1 MNTNASPYTA
11 IPSLHDAV
19 QVPPDGIL
27 SKPIQSDEHV
37 RATLFGLSAG
47 QELTEHTTTME
58 ALLQFLEGEAE
69 LTLGGDLHHA
79 GPGFWVRMAPS
90 LPHSIKALTPV
101 KMLLIVLRDARQAT
115 HG

>member
-1 MNTNASPYTA
+1 MSTSPPPYTA

-19 QVPPDGIL
+19 ELPADGIL
-27 SKPIQSDEHV
+27 SKPIQSDEHI

-69 LTLGGDLHHA
+69 LTLSGDTHHV
-79 GPGFWVRMAPS
+79 GPGFWVRMAPG

-101 KMLLIVLRDARQAT
+101 KMLLIVLRDSRTAT
-115 HG
+115 QG

>member
-1 MNTNASPYTA
+1 MTTNPLPYTVV
-11 IPSLHDAV
+11 PSLHDAV
-19 QVPPDGIL
+19 EVPADGIL

-69 LTLGGDLHHA
+69 LTLGGDTHHA
-79 GPGFWVRMAPS
+79 RPGFWVRMAPG
-90 LPHSIKALTPV
+90 LPHGIKALTPV
-101 KMLLIVLRDARQAT
+101 KMLLIVLRDSRPATQA
-115 HG
+115 